1 MITLSPLA
9 KKLSGYLLVGPTW
22 ALALFLSAF
31 EKDGVP
37 RSVPLTL
44 YILGYLIIAVVTFDW
59 GRMRGFPA
67 KIEDGR
73 YSGTNILRCLVM
85 TCIMTI
91 PVGFVA
97 LPFMLIAL
105 RIIR

>member
-31 EKDGVP
+31 EKDGLPHV
-37 RSVPLTL
+37 VPLTL
-44 YILGYLIIAVVTFDW
+44 YILGYLIIATVTFGW
-59 GRMRGFPA
+59 GRMRGFPV
-67 KIEDGR
+67 KIGEGR
-73 YSGTNILRCLVM
+73 YSGSNILRCLVM
-85 TCIMTI
+85 SFIMVI
-91 PVGFVA
+91 PVGFTA

-105 RIIR
+105 KLIR